1 MEEVESG
8 GCTEKFAGDLG
19 GFLGPCSLLRSHF
32 FALLWKDCTSP
43 QLRLFPAWGSPQM
56 ARLASKLASH
66 STGCGG
72 GGPSPADGGESHS
85 ENYSLNQGWTLFVLE
100 VLRRWSKS
108 SRYSC
113 EPDWLLSP
121 SSLCL
126 QEKIQSL
133 QYHTEVTL
141 CSCWSR
147 SPWSATERD
156 PCSGYWRV
164 GDVCRTELESFA
176 RVAWV
181 RTVGLRYINVVRAVA
196 SIQAI

>member
-1 MEEVESG
+1 M
-8 GCTEKFAGDLG
+8 EKFARDLG
-19 GFLGPCSLLRSHF
+19 GFLGPCSLPRSHL

-72 GGPSPADGGESHS
+72 SDPSPADGGESHS
-85 ENYSLNQGWTLFVLE
+85 ENDSLNQGWTLLVLE
-100 VLRRWSKS
+100 MLRRWSKW
-108 SRYSC
+108 SRCSHK
-113 EPDWLLSP
+113 PDWLLSP
-121 SSLCL
+121 SPLCL
-126 QEKIQSL
+126 QGKTQSL
-133 QYHTEVTL
+133 QYPTGVTL
-141 CSCWSR
+141 CSCWSW
-147 SPWSATERD
+147 SPWSATQRD

-176 RVAWV
+176 RLAWV
-181 RTVGLRYINVVRAVA
+181 RTVGLRYINAVRAVT